1 MLSANRH
8 WEKEAATLCF
18 AGWSQGRRQPALHG
32 IMTLWPSLHT
42 SWSSISI
49 FHHALPAPWQWGGDA
64 GGDPVWL
71 GGRGHLGEAGVK
83 ELMLRTPGACWRM
96 GGNSQSAQHRKSSAD
111 LQLSCQADEHSQLVG
126 GNAALSLLICMD
138 ITPGAPVLPRR
149 PQEMREQR
157 MPRCPRTNR
166 QLSDV
171 QWRSRGHCRGQGK
184 VSMRTLTLE

>member
-1 MLSANRH
+1 MFCRLVTGQEATCSAWNHDFVAIPAHLMVLHQHLSP
-8 WEKEAATLCF
+8 CF
-18 AGWSQGRRQPALHG
+18 AHPMAMGGVMPGVILYGWEVEG
-32 IMTLWPSLHT
+32 T
-42 SWSSISI
+42 
-49 FHHALPAPWQWGGDA
+49 
-64 GGDPVWL
+64 
-71 GGRGHLGEAGVK
+71 LGEAGVK

-96 GGNSQSAQHRKSSAD
+96 EGNSQSAQHRKSSAD

-138 ITPGAPVLPRR
+138 ITPGAHVLPRR

-184 VSMRTLTLE
+184 VSMRTLTPE